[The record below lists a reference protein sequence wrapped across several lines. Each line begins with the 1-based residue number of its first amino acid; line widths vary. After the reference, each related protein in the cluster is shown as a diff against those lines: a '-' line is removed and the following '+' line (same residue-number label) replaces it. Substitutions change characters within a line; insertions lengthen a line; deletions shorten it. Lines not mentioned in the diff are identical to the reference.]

1 MKKNNLNILITGGAG
16 FIGSAL
22 VRKLVD
28 KKKFNIINI
37 DKLSYASDI
46 ENLKEIRN
54 HNNYKFIKL
63 DISNLSKLKKIFKIY
78 NPSYV
83 INCAAESHVD
93 NSIKKSD
100 VFIDSNIIGTY
111 NLLECIRLNY
121 YKKKNK
127 KKFTL
132 YHQVSTDEVFGDS
145 DKIKNSPNENS
156 NYNPSSPYS
165 ASKASADHL
174 VTAWGRTFKIPFTI
188 SICTNNYGPFQFPEK
203 LLPKIIMNCITG
215 KKIPV
220 YGDGKQIRDW
230 LYVDDHVDG
239 IIRILFNKKYINQK
253 FNISG
258 DNQIKNIDLVNWVCN
273 ILNETVSLKPK
284 NINNFKELITF
295 VKDRPGHDR
304 KYFLNSKKIKKIL
317 NWKPKVSIHQGLAL
331 TIKWYLNNIKWTK
344 NKM

>member
-1 MKKNNLNILITGGAG
+1 MIYNKILVTGGGG
-16 FIGSAL
+16 FIGSNFIESVL
-22 VRKLVD
+22 TDFPEVEILNID
-28 KKKFNIINI
+28 NISYCTSKKTLSELNIIKNY
-37 DKLSYASDI
+37 SFAS
-46 ENLKEIRN
+46 
-54 HNNYKFIKL
+54 L
-63 DISNLSKLKKIFKIY
+63 DIRRHESLKNRVIEF
-78 NPSYV
+78 NPELIV
-83 INCAAESHVD
+83 NFAAESHVD
-93 NSIKKSD
+93 NSILNSD
-100 VFIDSNIIGTY
+100 NFISSNIIGTH
-111 NLLECIRLNY
+111 NLLCIANESLTNL
-121 YKKKNK
+121 KL
-127 KKFTL
+127 F
-132 YHQVSTDEVFGDS
+132 HQISTDEVFGDLNKDDCPFTES
-145 DKIKNSPNENS
+145 SHI
-156 NYNPSSPYS
+156 NPSSPYS